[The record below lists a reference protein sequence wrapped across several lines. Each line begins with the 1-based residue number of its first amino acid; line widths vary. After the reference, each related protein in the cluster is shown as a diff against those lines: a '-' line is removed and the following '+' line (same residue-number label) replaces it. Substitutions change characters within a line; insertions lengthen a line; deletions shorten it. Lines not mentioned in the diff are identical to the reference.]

1 MIVSTGLSK
10 FAMLTSLFFAA
21 AKLPFR
27 IQADVLDLGEL
38 PNGEK
43 IIVR

>member
-10 FAMLTSLFFAA
+10 FAMLTSLFSAA
-21 AKLPFR
+21 AILPSR